1 MCAPMRPD
9 HLAGTSIPR
18 FTYDTPTTPG
28 NDFYDLCAGPE
39 PLAMIFLPSFDH
51 PITREYISRYI
62 KTLPD
67 LKGVR
72 LACVV
77 RSSPRQVAQTLEGRQ
92 LPFTLICDRPG
103 VLYNFLGVETAGLLN
118 WSFEAQRIIR
128 SAQSRGLRY
137 DRKAPQLLP
146 LTLVIGREGVILFT
160 HYGRNLTDM
169 PGDCGAICSLCDE
182 VAELT
187 AARQGAP
194 AAPRRAKAGPHSDET
209 LTLPD
214 LAGDLTGEL
223 PHLAAAPPAQE
234 EDAIGKLF
242 D

>member
-67 LKGVR
+67 LKGMR

-146 LTLVIGREGVILFT
+146 LTLVIGREGAILFT

>member
-146 LTLVIGREGVILFT
+146 LTLVIGREGAILFT

-194 AAPRRAKAGPHSDET
+194 TAPRRAKAGPHSDET

>member
-146 LTLVIGREGVILFT
+146 LTLVIGREGAILFT

-223 PHLAAAPPAQE
+223 PHLAAASPAQE

>member
-146 LTLVIGREGVILFT
+146 LTLVIGREGAILFT

>member
-146 LTLVIGREGVILFT
+146 LTLVIGREGAILFT

-169 PGDCGAICSLCDE
+169 PGDCGAICSLCGE

>member
-146 LTLVIGREGVILFT
+146 LTLVIGREGAILFT

-187 AARQGAP
+187 AARLGAP

>member
-146 LTLVIGREGVILFT
+146 LTLVIGREGAILFT

-194 AAPRRAKAGPHSDET
+194 ATPRRAKAGPHSDET

>member
-146 LTLVIGREGVILFT
+146 LTLVIGREGAILFT

-194 AAPRRAKAGPHSDET
+194 AAPRRAIAGPHSDET

>member
-1 MCAPMRPD
+1 MRPD

-146 LTLVIGREGVILFT
+146 LTLVIGREGAILFT